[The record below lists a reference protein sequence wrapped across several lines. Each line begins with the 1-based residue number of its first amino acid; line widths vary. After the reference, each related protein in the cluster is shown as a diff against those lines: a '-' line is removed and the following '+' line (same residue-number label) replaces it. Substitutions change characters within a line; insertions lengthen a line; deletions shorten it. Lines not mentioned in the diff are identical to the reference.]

1 MNKKYI
7 IIIIV
12 TLIFILMYRY
22 FGNALYYKFKNNL
35 KIKGIGNYIWVYDEI
50 FIKKDYKFL
59 DDDKENMVYFDIG
72 GNNGIYSLYLNE
84 NNKNIEVHVFEPI
97 NELYQNIVWNINQT
111 KKDCNNFIINNFGL
125 GEIKKEVEI
134 NYFKDAD
141 ALSTIKNDMGD
152 KKEAI
157 INYNF
162 RGIPL
167 IEYISKII
175 VDNLKSE
182 KRKVKIDTLDNYI
195 LEKKINRIDCM
206 KIDVEGYE
214 LEVLQG
220 ISNDNFKKIKKI
232 FIEVENYRKNYTK
245 QILDI
250 LDNNNFSYKVTKSDK
265 DWCYVY
271 ATNNE
276 Q

>member
-7 IIIIV
+7 IIFIV

-22 FGNALYYKFKNNL
+22 LGSALYYKFKNNL
-35 KIKGIGNYIWVYDEI
+35 KVKGIGNYIWIYNEI
-50 FIKKDYKFL
+50 FINKDYKFL
-59 DDDKENMVYFDIG
+59 DNNKENMIYFDIG

-134 NYFKDAD
+134 NYFKDANG
-141 ALSTIKNDMGD
+141 LSTIKNDMEH
-152 KKEAI
+152 KKKAI

-162 RGIPL
+162 KGIPL
-167 IEYISKII
+167 IENISKFI

-182 KRKVKIDTLDNYI
+182 KRKINIDTLNNYI

-232 FIEVENYRKNYTK
+232 LIEVENYRKNYTK

-250 LDNNNFSYKVTKSDK
+250 LDNNNFSYKVTQSDK
-265 DWCYVY
+265 DWCYIY
-271 ATNNE
+271 AINNE
-276 Q
+276 

>member
-7 IIIIV
+7 IIVIV

-22 FGNALYYKFKNNL
+22 LGSALYYKFKNNL
-35 KIKGIGNYIWVYDEI
+35 KVKGIGNYIWIYNEI
-50 FIKKDYKFL
+50 FIKKDYKLL
-59 DDDKENMVYFDIG
+59 DDNKENMVYFDIG

-111 KKDCNNFIINNFGL
+111 KKDSNNFIINNFGL

-134 NYFKDAD
+134 NYFKDID
-141 ALSTIKNDMGD
+141 GLSTIKNDIED
-152 KKEAI
+152 KKVVI
-157 INYNF
+157 LNNNF
-162 RGIPL
+162 KGIPL
-167 IEYISKII
+167 IENICKNII
-175 VDNLKSE
+175 NNLKSE
-182 KRKVKIDTLDNYI
+182 KIKINIDTLNNYI

-206 KIDVEGYE
+206 KINVEGYE

-232 FIEVENYRKNYTK
+232 LIEVENYRKNYTK

-250 LDNNNFSYKVTKSDK
+250 LDNNNFSYKVTQSDK

-276 Q
+276 